1 MLILSYNIYNVNYEI
16 KDKLGGK
23 MDQIILWLERFFSV
37 EWTVLI
43 ASSIPVIELR
53 GSIPL
58 GISLGLSPFYS
69 FFLSMVGSMFPVPF
83 LYFGI
88 RPIFRLLMKQP
99 FFEKHLG
106 RLMEKTTSKSDQIV
120 KYGFWGLLIF
130 VAIPLPGTGVWT
142 GTLAAVL
149 LNMRFKIAFPALFLG
164 DLGAGIIVT
173 SLSMGVLKVFGL

>member
-1 MLILSYNIYNVNYEI
+1 
-16 KDKLGGK
+16 
-23 MDQIILWLERFFSV
+23 MDQLTLWLERYFSADYA
-37 EWTVLI
+37 VLI
-43 ASSIPVIELR
+43 AAALPVLELR
-53 GSIPL
+53 GAIPF
-58 GISLGLSPFYS
+58 GISLGLAPWYS
-69 FFLSMVGSMFPVPF
+69 FFLSMIGSMIPVPF

-88 RPIFRLLMKQP
+88 RPVFRLLMKQK

-106 RLMEKTTSKSDQIV
+106 RLMEKTAEKSDKIV

-149 LNMRFKIAFPALFLG
+149 LDMRFKIAFPSLFLG

-173 SLSMGVLKVFGL
+173 LLSIGALKAFGF

>member
-1 MLILSYNIYNVNYEI
+1 L
-16 KDKLGGK
+16 
-23 MDQIILWLERFFSV
+23 DQLTLWLERYFSADFA
-37 EWTVLI
+37 VLI
-43 ASSIPVIELR
+43 ASALPVLELR
-53 GSIPL
+53 GAIPL
-58 GISLGLSPFYS
+58 GISLGLAPWYA
-69 FFLSMVGSMFPVPF
+69 FFLSMVGSMIPVPF

-88 RPIFRLLMKQP
+88 RPVFRLLMKKD

-106 RLMEKTTSKSDQIV
+106 RLMEKTTQKSDKIV

-149 LNMRFKIAFPALFLG
+149 LDMRFKIAFPSLFLG

-173 SLSMGVLKVFGL
+173 MLSIGALKAFGF

>member
-1 MLILSYNIYNVNYEI
+1 
-16 KDKLGGK
+16 
-23 MDQIILWLERFFSV
+23 MDQLTLWLERYFSADFA
-37 EWTVLI
+37 VLI
-43 ASSIPVIELR
+43 ASALPVLELR
-53 GSIPL
+53 GAIPL
-58 GISLGLSPFYS
+58 GISLGLEPWYA
-69 FFLSMVGSMFPVPF
+69 FFLSMVGSMLPVPF

-88 RPIFRLLMKQP
+88 RPVFRLLMKQD

-106 RLMEKTTSKSDQIV
+106 RLMKKTSEKSDKIV

-149 LNMRFKIAFPALFLG
+149 LDMRFKIAFPSLFLG

-173 SLSMGVLKVFGL
+173 MLSIGALKAFGF